1 MFYAA
6 AGEVCDGVQ
15 TDVVVAIVQPVVG
28 VQPADRVMAFEDALR
43 VRTIQSYPMQFAAT
57 QNNLGIVYRML
68 SETEDRAKNCKRAI
82 QAYENALM
90 VYTID
95 RFPLQYATTQNN
107 IGGAC
112 TTLAEEEDRTRNCDR
127 AAEAYQEALR
137 VFTKNSYPAQYGIV
151 KSNLELLTEFSGKD
165 ISSAAS

>member
-1 MFYAA
+1 
-6 AGEVCDGVQ
+6 
-15 TDVVVAIVQPVVG
+15 
-28 VQPADRVMAFEDALR
+28 
-43 VRTIQSYPMQFAAT
+43 
-57 QNNLGIVYRML
+57 
-68 SETEDRAKNCKRAI
+68 
-82 QAYENALM
+82 M

-112 TTLAEEEDRTRNCDR
+112 TTLAQEEDRTRNCDR

-137 VFTKNSYPAQYGIV
+137 VFTKTSYPAQYGIV

-165 ISSAAS
+165 VSSAAS